1 LVSQSLLKGQSFI
14 KVKHFC
20 CFGFAVNWWGAYGGL
35 AFELMSLAKKVS
47 LCCSASG
54 CERNWSTFSQV
65 SYSYPISK

>member
-35 AFELMSLAKKVS
+35 AFELMSLAKKKKLVFVVRHQDVS
-47 LCCSASG
+47 VIRAPFL
-54 CERNWSTFSQV
+54 
-65 SYSYPISK
+65 K

>member
-35 AFELMSLAKKVS
+35 AFELMSLAKKNS
-47 LCCSASG
+47 
-54 CERNWSTFSQV
+54 
-65 SYSYPISK
+65 